1 VRAHWALSLF
11 RKSVLK
17 QGKYRRTTS
26 LMDDPAGRRCLD
38 IGADKLI
45 VRAHLAH

>member
-1 VRAHWALSLF
+1 MSADWALSLF

-17 QGKYRRTTS
+17 QEKYRRITS

-38 IGADKLI
+38 IG
-45 VRAHLAH
+45 RTTG